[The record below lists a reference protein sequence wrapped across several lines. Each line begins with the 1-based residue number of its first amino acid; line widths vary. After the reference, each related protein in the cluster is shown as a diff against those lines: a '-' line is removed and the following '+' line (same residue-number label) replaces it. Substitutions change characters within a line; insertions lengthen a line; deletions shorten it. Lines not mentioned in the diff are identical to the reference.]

1 MSHIQ
6 KCLEQIGFNLPDRQ
20 RIKAT
25 KTTSVRMEPQGTIRV
40 THAID
45 TFVDG
50 KVDKSKDNLVGKKLV
65 LFFAKESNY
74 LSRAFLVPKMTVIY
88 QQMIAERDDVEFLF
102 VGLTQGQTKVEYERF
117 AKSMPWPSVPYED
130 TARRQ
135 FLEDVFYTPLKKK
148 NGLCGIVVLGEDRDE
163 ILSIDAE
170 PKLSATHDDTGK
182 DFPWK
187 VEAAET
193 CCAAASTLVLCTIS

>member
-102 VGLTQGQTKVEYERF
+102 VGLTQGQTKVEHERF
-117 AKSMPWPSVPYED
+117 AKSMRKS
-130 TARRQ
+130 R
-135 FLEDVFYTPLKKK
+135 
-148 NGLCGIVVLGEDRDE
+148 
-163 ILSIDAE
+163 IDIAC
-170 PKLSATHDDTGK
+170 
-182 DFPWK
+182 FVWK
-187 VEAAET
+187 
-193 CCAAASTLVLCTIS
+193 